1 MTRGEAAH
9 PALYWHREGEAV
21 RCDLCPHRCLL
32 PRGARGVCGVREHAS
47 YGEMVTLNWGLAIAP
62 ALDPVEKKPLYHWR
76 PGTQILSLG
85 PVGCNMAC
93 PFCQNWH

>member
-32 PRGARGVCGVREHAS
+32 PRGARGACGVREHAPS
-47 YGEMVTLNWGLAIAP
+47 GEMVTLKLGLATTP
-62 ALDPVEKKPLYHWR
+62 ALIRWKRNPYHWR
-76 PGTQILSLG
+76 FQHGFSP
-85 PVGCNMAC
+85 
-93 PFCQNWH
+93 